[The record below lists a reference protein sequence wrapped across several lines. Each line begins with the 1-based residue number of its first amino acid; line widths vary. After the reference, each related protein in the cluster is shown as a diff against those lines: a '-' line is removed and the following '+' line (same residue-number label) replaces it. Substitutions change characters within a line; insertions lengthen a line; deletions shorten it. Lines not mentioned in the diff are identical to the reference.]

1 MNKIQKKP
9 TRNSKRKYGKATLS
23 DIKAELT
30 RLEMETFEDN
40 NEDYKK
46 RIVELKSNIKV
57 IELMLSHY

>member
-1 MNKIQKKP
+1 MNETHKKP

-40 NEDYKK
+40 NEETSKK
-46 RIVELKSNIKV
+46 ITELKSNLKV
-57 IELMLSHY
+57 VELMLAHY